1 MNKTSQTFGQ
11 FVSESTAQI
20 SLIEFSTNLL
30 LAFLLSYAVGIVY
43 THFGQ
48 ALSNRRA
55 FARNFVV
62 VSMSTM
68 FIITIVKSSL
78 ALSLGLVGAL
88 SIVRFRTAI
97 KEPEELAHVFLS
109 IAIGLG
115 MGANQKLI
123 TVVATL
129 VILSVIMLRSR
140 FSPARTDRNLQLIVT
155 NNEPDKLG
163 IDDIVDILKEHCLTV
178 ILKRFD
184 EKKGELE
191 VVFIIEIAQ
200 YDNLIK
206 AKKAIQDRSE
216 GAQFTF
222 LDNSGGYY

>member
-11 FVSESTAQI
+11 FLSESTAQI
-20 SLIEFSTNLL
+20 SIVEFSTNLL
-30 LAFLLSYAVGIVY
+30 IAFLLSYTVGLVY

-115 MGANQKLI
+115 LGANQTMI

-129 VILSVIMLRSR
+129 VILAVIILRSR
-140 FSPARTDRNLQLIVT
+140 FSPARSDRNLQLIIT
-155 NNEPDKLG
+155 NNEPDKMG
-163 IDDIVDILKEHCLTV
+163 IDDIVKVLKDHCLAV

-184 EKKGELE
+184 EKKGALE
-191 VVFIIEIAQ
+191 AVFIVEISGYDKLIE
-200 YDNLIK
+200 
-206 AKKAIQDRSE
+206 AKKAIQARSE